1 MMLALK
7 HGSWTSRGG
16 SELAVLQSRALGE
29 VHSQSP
35 FAKRSHQLNSL
46 LNITAS
52 LCSAKGAKEDTS
64 HLALVRG
71 RDRAQCMEIFG
82 TFLCVMVVFR

>member
-1 MMLALK
+1 MMLAPK

-16 SELAVLQSRALGE
+16 SGLAMLQSRALGE

-35 FAKRSHQLNSL
+35 LTETFPS
-46 LNITAS
+46 TAS

-71 RDRAQCMEIFG
+71 RPRAQ
-82 TFLCVMVVFR
+82 